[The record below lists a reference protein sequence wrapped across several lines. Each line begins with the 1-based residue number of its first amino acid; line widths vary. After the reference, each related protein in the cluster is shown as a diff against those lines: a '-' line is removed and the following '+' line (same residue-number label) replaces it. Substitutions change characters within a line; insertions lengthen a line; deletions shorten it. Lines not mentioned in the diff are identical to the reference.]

1 MPVET
6 LGDDLVLLAIRPNGV
21 IAEPGM
27 LRYGL
32 AGSELVRLAALGR
45 VDIQHGR
52 IVVLESAPTGDVL
65 LDEAL
70 ASMYRDW
77 QAPTAQEWVA
87 DGRRDLVR
95 RYLERLAAAG
105 TIQLKR
111 RKAPERAPVSGWTVV
126 DAGRLAV
133 ARARLDAVAYGT
145 GGVDMAH
152 AALAGLTA
160 AIGLQRF
167 IYRGFSGSAARGRIT
182 HAAFSTGSTA
192 DAVVCAVTDATDAAV
207 QASIGAA
214 AQAAIS
220 AATQAAASATAHAA
234 HHAAHGGGHGGGHH

>member
-1 MPVET
+1 MLVET

-32 AGSELVRLAALGR
+32 AGSELVRLAALRR
-45 VDIQHGR
+45 VDIEHGR
-52 IVVLESAPTGDVL
+52 IVVLEKASTGDVL

-77 QAPTAQEWVA
+77 QGPTAKEWVA
-87 DGRRDLVR
+87 DAGREPVR
-95 RYLERLAAAG
+95 RYLGRLAAAG

-111 RKAPERAPVSGWTVV
+111 RNVPERVPFSGWMVV
-126 DAGRLAV
+126 DAGRLAA

-145 GGVDMAH
+145 GGADMAQ

-182 HAAFSTGSTA
+182 RSALSTGSTA
-192 DAVVCAVTDATDAAV
+192 AAVVCAVTDATDDAV

-220 AATQAAASATAHAA
+220 AATQATASATAHAA
-234 HHAAHGGGHGGGHH
+234 SHAAHGGGHGGGHH